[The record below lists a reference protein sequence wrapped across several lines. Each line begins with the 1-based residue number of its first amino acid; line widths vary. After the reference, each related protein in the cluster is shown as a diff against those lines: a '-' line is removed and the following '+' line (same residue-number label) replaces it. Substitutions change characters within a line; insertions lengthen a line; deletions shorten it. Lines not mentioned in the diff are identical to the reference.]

1 MSALIDYFKNRD
13 DLHVTLTTKFKD
25 SKNQALRTI
34 TRIHLPPRFWKYT
47 LWLLCKRIITNNIN
61 KSNQTRQPIKLG
73 LKEKF
78 PYTVRCMQ
86 TLNRSLMA
94 MLLQENST
102 HAFKYMYVKYRTAP
116 FFLRCHLGP
125 QYQYLGLC
133 LAPVNACNSHLQ
145 TVSVTFSFYPPHLY
159 PSLPPSILEHR
170 WMGEGN
176 HDLRQS
182 AFFRTSILYEIISK
196 NNEYPRSNCSS
207 CTRGPRHSRRWFD
220 PSLYISIPK
229 GKQRI

>member
-1 MSALIDYFKNRD
+1 
-13 DLHVTLTTKFKD
+13 
-25 SKNQALRTI
+25 
-34 TRIHLPPRFWKYT
+34 
-47 LWLLCKRIITNNIN
+47 
-61 KSNQTRQPIKLG
+61 
-73 LKEKF
+73 
-78 PYTVRCMQ
+78 
-86 TLNRSLMA
+86 MA

-102 HAFKYMYVKYRTAP
+102 HAFKYMHVKYRTAP

-133 LAPVNACNSHLQ
+133 LASVNACNSHLQ
-145 TVSVTFSFYPPHLY
+145 TGSVTFAFYPPHLY

-170 WMGEGN
+170 GAGESN
-176 HDLRQS
+176 YNFRQS
-182 AFFRTSILYEIISK
+182 AFFRTSSLCEIISK
-196 NNEYPRSNCSS
+196 NNEYSRSNCSS